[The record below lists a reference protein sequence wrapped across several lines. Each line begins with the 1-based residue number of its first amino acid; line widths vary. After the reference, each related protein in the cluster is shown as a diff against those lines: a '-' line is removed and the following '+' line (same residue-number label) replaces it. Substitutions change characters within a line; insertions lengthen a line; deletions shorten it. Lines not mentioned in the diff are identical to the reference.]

1 MVKKIYKK
9 IVMAFSAKNTVMN
22 NKVEEP
28 LKVPLP
34 LSNLTKSEVE
44 LLLVIIKESHFK
56 GEHIQKIYDLVLKLQ
71 TYYTQLS

>member
-1 MVKKIYKK
+1 
-9 IVMAFSAKNTVMN
+9 MAFSAKNTVMN